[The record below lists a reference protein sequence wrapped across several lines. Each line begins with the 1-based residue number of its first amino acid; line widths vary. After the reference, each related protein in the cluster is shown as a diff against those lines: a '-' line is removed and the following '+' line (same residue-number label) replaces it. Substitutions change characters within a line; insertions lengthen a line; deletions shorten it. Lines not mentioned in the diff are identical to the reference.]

1 MEKRLIFVGAHPDDE
16 SFGMGGTL
24 AKYALAGVQVAY
36 ACATRGEVGAA
47 DPEHMEGYATPGD
60 MRWAELT
67 AAAKALGLVEVIH
80 LGYRDSGM
88 PGSPDN
94 DHPNALAAAPLDE
107 VTARVVKVLRAFQ
120 PQVVVTFDPIGGYRH
135 PDHIAIHNATVRA
148 FALAGDAGYQ
158 PELGAAFQPQ
168 KLYYNAFDKRWLKLM
183 VKLMPLF
190 GQNPHQ
196 FGRNKD
202 IDVAALVDPEF
213 PIHAR
218 IRVAGEAQTRREAAN
233 ACHKS
238 QLPGGPR
245 AGGLLGL
252 FFRLLGND
260 DTYMR
265 AHPPVPSGVRIKE
278 HDLFEG
284 VV

>member
-24 AKYALAGVQVAY
+24 AKYALEGAQVAY
-36 ACATRGEVGAA
+36 ACATRGEVGSA
-47 DPEHMEGYATPGD
+47 DPEPMQGYATPGD

-67 AAAKALGLVEVIH
+67 AAAKALGLAEVIY

-94 DHPNALAAAPLDE
+94 HHPEALAAAPIEE
-107 VTARVVKVLRAFQ
+107 VTARVVKVLRAFRA
-120 PQVVVTFDPIGGYRH
+120 QVVVTFDPIGGYRH

-148 FALAGDAGYQ
+148 FSRAGDTHYQ
-158 PELGAAFQPQ
+158 PELGQAFQPQ
-168 KLYYNAFDKRWLKLM
+168 KLYYNAFDKRWMKLA

-190 GQNPHQ
+190 GQDPHK

-202 IDVAALVDPEF
+202 IDITRLVEPDF
-213 PIHAR
+213 PIHTR
-218 IRVAGEAQTRREAAN
+218 IRITGEALTRREAAN

-238 QLPGGPR
+238 QLPSGPR
-245 AGGLLGL
+245 TGGLIGL
-252 FFRLLGND
+252 FFRLLGNS
-260 DTYMR
+260 DTYTR
-265 AHPPVPSGVRIKE
+265 AHPPVPAGVRVNEK
-278 HDLFEG
+278 DLFEG
-284 VV
+284 VM